1 MRTEVVMPRMGQSME
16 EGVVLKWLKAIGD
29 KVTRGEQLVEI
40 ETDKATVDIEAFATG
55 TLVEIIV
62 QEGQAVA
69 VGTVIAMIED
79 TQAVV
84 APTVETRTS
93 AAPAPAAVSIPAP
106 VAAVR
111 PAASVGGRS
120 KPPRVNASPLAK
132 RLAFEHNIDLFAVRG
147 TGPGGRIGKEDIKL
161 WLGKHTSAAQPTA
174 SAPAVVATL
183 APAPTVT
190 AVKASNGT
198 KAPLSKMKLATARRM
213 VESKTTAPHFYVSM
227 DIEMTRALELRASLK
242 ARGKEVSVN
251 DLILK
256 ATALA
261 LAEFPNLNSTFAGDA
276 VERHAGINLAVAVA
290 LGEKESEG
298 LLTPVVTN
306 CQQLSLVEIA
316 AASKSAIERARSG
329 RLNADDMGG
338 GTFTVSNL
346 GMFGVRSFEAIVN
359 TPQAAILAVGAV
371 RRVPMFDA
379 QDRVVASQLL
389 TATVSADH
397 RVSDG
402 AEVAR
407 FLKTLKSYLEDG
419 FALVSAG

>member
-40 ETDKATVDIEAFATG
+40 ETDKATVDIESFATG

-62 QEGQAVA
+62 SEGQSVA
-69 VGTVIAMIED
+69 VGTVIAIVD
-79 TQAVV
+79 DAQAVA
-84 APTVETRTS
+84 APAVETRTS
-93 AAPAPAAVSIPAP
+93 TAPAAVSIPAP
-106 VAAVR
+106 VAAVSA
-111 PAASVGGRS
+111 PTSVGGRS

-161 WLGKHTSAAQPTA
+161 WLGKNTSTAQPAA
-174 SAPAVVATL
+174 SIPVAAA

-190 AVKASNGT
+190 AVKASNGI

-251 DLILK
+251 DLLLK
-256 ATALA
+256 AVALA

-276 VERHAGINLAVAVA
+276 VERHVGINLAVAVA

-298 LLTPVVTN
+298 LLTPVIPN
-306 CQQLSLVEIA
+306 CQQLSLLEIA
-316 AASKSAIERARSG
+316 AASRSAIERARSG

-371 RRVPMFDA
+371 RRVPAFDA
-379 QDRVVASQLL
+379 QDRVVASHLL

-407 FLKTLKSYLEDG
+407 FLKMLKGYLEDA
-419 FALVSAG
+419 FVLVSAG

>member
-16 EGVVLKWLKAIGD
+16 EGVVLKWLKAVGD

-55 TLVEIIV
+55 TLVEVVV

-69 VGTVIAMIED
+69 VGTVIAYIED
-79 TQAVV
+79 AQAVA
-84 APTVETRTS
+84 APV
-93 AAPAPAAVSIPAP
+93 PAPAATTFQPLVSSPP
-106 VAAVR
+106 
-111 PAASVGGRS
+111 PTRS

-132 RLAFEHNIDLFAVRG
+132 RLAFEHNIDLFTISG
-147 TGPGGRIGKEDIKL
+147 TGPGGRIGKDDIKQ
-161 WLGKHTSAAQPTA
+161 WLGKNTSTPQPSVSLTPAAPVIA
-174 SAPAVVATL
+174 AIAPAKSANGNRVV
-183 APAPTVT
+183 
-190 AVKASNGT
+190 
-198 KAPLSKMKLATARRM
+198 LSKMKLATARRM

-227 DIEMTRALELRASLK
+227 DIEMSRALELRASLK

-256 ATALA
+256 AAALT
-261 LAEFPNLNSTFAGDA
+261 LTEFPNLNSTFAGDA
-276 VERHAGINLAVAVA
+276 VERHSAINLAIAVA
-290 LGEKESEG
+290 LGDKESEG
-298 LLTPVVTN
+298 LLTPVVAN

-316 AASKSAIERARSG
+316 AASKSAIERARAG
-329 RLNADDMGG
+329 KLNADDLGG

-346 GMFGVRSFEAIVN
+346 GMFGVKSFEAIVN

-371 RRVPMFDA
+371 RRVPTFDA
-379 QDRVVASQLL
+379 HDRVVASQLL

-397 RVSDG
+397 RISDG

-407 FLKTLKSYLEDG
+407 FLKTFKGYLEDG
-419 FALVSAG
+419 FALVSAD